1 MDPHSLFAAHR
12 DPRRGTPVSLTSLI
26 DVVFI
31 LLVFFMLATS
41 LVDWRA
47 IELNAPT
54 GSGAGSSM
62 EGALVVEVRGE
73 GIRVAGQT
81 IPPDSLVARVN
92 AYLARKPDGRVLVKP
107 GPGVTLQD
115 AVRVLDRLAIA
126 GVKEFALVRP
136 AGR

>member
-1 MDPHSLFAAHR
+1 MDPHSLFATPR
-12 DPRRGTPVSLTSLI
+12 DLRRGTPVSLTPLI

-41 LVDWRA
+41 LVDWRT

-54 GSGAGSSM
+54 GPGAGSSM
-62 EGALVVEVRGE
+62 EGALVVEVRRE
-73 GIRVAGQT
+73 GIRVAGET
-81 IPPDSLVARVN
+81 IPPGSLVARVN
-92 AYLARKPDGRVLVKP
+92 AYLTRKPDGRVLVKP
-107 GPGVTLQD
+107 GPGVTLQG

-126 GVKEFALVRP
+126 GVKELALIRR